1 MRTTCV
7 QYRAVPRTIKLR
19 LTRILPG
26 NTFQRMPGCH
36 ASIRHHLPLPSA
48 CPGPQARALA
58 RFRRGKGVVA
68 LTLGFLFT
76 VGLPI
81 GLMALVFND
90 RSGRDDEANRA

>member
-1 MRTTCV
+1 
-7 QYRAVPRTIKLR
+7 
-19 LTRILPG
+19 LPW
-26 NTFQRMPGCH
+26 
-36 ASIRHHLPLPSA
+36 A
-48 CPGPQARALA
+48 QARALA

-90 RSGRDDEANRA
+90 RSGRDDEANRAGER